1 MPPLHLMLLKL
12 LLRLGL
18 CVPHHPPW
26 AEKKKVNGDV
36 VLRPKNMIIPMGLG
50 IHIAILMAGKTS

>member
-1 MPPLHLMLLKL
+1 MPTAPSA
-12 LLRLGL
+12 LGGG
-18 CVPHHPPW
+18 
-26 AEKKKVNGDV
+26 KKVNGDV